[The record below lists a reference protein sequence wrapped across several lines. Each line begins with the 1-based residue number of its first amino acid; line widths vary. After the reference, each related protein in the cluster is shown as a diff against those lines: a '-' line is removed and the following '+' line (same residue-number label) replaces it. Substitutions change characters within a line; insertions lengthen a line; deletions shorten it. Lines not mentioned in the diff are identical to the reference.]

1 MLFYIVDIRSYIVAY
16 LCEIGF
22 HSLAVTAVDDVEK
35 LLELVAYLRHLVVG
49 VGVEQ
54 YLLQQIV
61 VLAKHSAGYRHVPLE
76 RCAGRV
82 LMLHDC
88 SKDESADKRNAKRI
102 GNRTVVLVESVFVDV
117 QSERGVELPEER
129 LSLDAALADDYGV
142 LVTELAE
149 VCERGPNMGCVDT

>member
-1 MLFYIVDIRSYIVAY
+1 M
-16 LCEIGF
+16 
-22 HSLAVTAVDDVEK
+22 
-35 LLELVAYLRHLVVG
+35 
-49 VGVEQ
+49 
-54 YLLQQIV
+54 
-61 VLAKHSAGYRHVPLE
+61 PLK

-82 LMLHDC
+82 LMLHDG
-88 SKDESADKRNAKRI
+88 SKDESADKRNAERI

-149 VCERGPNMGCVDT
+149 VCERGTEHGMC